1 MVAPALR
8 FSGPVLP
15 DGEPRTLCVVD
26 GRVTYDPVPGAE
38 RAVDGWIVPGLVDAH
53 CHLGLD
59 EDGAIS
65 EAATEEQAVADRD
78 AGALLIRDCGSA
90 ADTRW
95 IHEREDLPRLIRA
108 GRHIARTKR
117 YIRNYA
123 HEVEPEELAAV
134 VAREAERGDGWVKLV
149 GDWISRD
156 AGDLA
161 PSFPAEAF
169 AQAIRVAHEHGA
181 RVTAHCFGHEVLE
194 GLLEAGIDCIEHG
207 TGLHPDQVET
217 MAARGVALVPT
228 VMQLDKFPQY
238 AAAGRAKFPAY
249 TSTITDLYIRRR
261 DTVMAAY
268 EAGVALYAGSDG
280 GGISRH
286 GNLAGEVIAM
296 AALGLPV
303 DYALGAASWRA
314 REWLGWNSGLAEG
327 APADFV
333 VYPTD
338 PLQDLSVLL
347 RPSCVVLR
355 GRVVA

>member
-1 MVAPALR
+1 MAVLR
-8 FSGPVLP
+8 FTGPVLP
-15 DGEPRTLCVVD
+15 DGEPRTLYVVD
-26 GRVTYDPVPGAE
+26 GRVTHEPVAGSE

-59 EDGAIS
+59 DDGAIS
-65 EAATEEQAVADRD
+65 EEATEQQAVEDRD

-95 IHEREDLPRLIRA
+95 VQEREDLPRLIRA

-123 HEVEPEELAAV
+123 HEVEPGELAAV
-134 VAREAERGDGWVKLV
+134 AAQEARNGDGWVKLV
-149 GDWISRD
+149 GDWISRED
-156 AGDLA
+156 GDLT

-169 AQAIRVAHEHGA
+169 AAAIAAAHEQGA
-181 RVTAHCFGHEVLE
+181 RVTAHCFGHDVLG

-217 MAARGVALVPT
+217 MAERGVALVPT
-228 VMQLDKFPQY
+228 VMQLDKFPGY
-238 AAAGRAKFPAY
+238 AAAGRLKFPDY
-249 TSTITDLYIRRR
+249 TATMTDLYVRRR

-268 EAGVALYAGSDG
+268 EAGVPLYAGSDG

-286 GNLAGEVIAM
+286 GNLAGEVVAM
-296 AALGLPV
+296 VGLGLPA

-314 REWLGWNSGLAEG
+314 REWLGWNATLDEG

-333 VYPTD
+333 VYDAD
-338 PLQDLSVLL
+338 PRTNLSVLL
-347 RPSCVVLR
+347 RPACVVLR
-355 GRVVA
+355 GRVVG